1 MRSRSSF
8 FRRSATFTLLG
19 LVLGIAAICNAQ
31 TAKPVSSYP
40 ARLPYSFGNFVWWS
54 DGDLRTLLKKR
65 IPGLGD
71 QIPTTEAPI
80 DRMRDALRALV
91 KENGITADIYSQEP
105 SYFGSARDPEAPEPS
120 IQFSIIRPEILLSK
134 VTLKVQPDDLTSL
147 IHSQVL
153 WGEGKP
159 YSAFGEWITRSRIKE
174 VLRQYGYLDG
184 QAQIVRLQPFREGD
198 HFQVGLAVT
207 VIAGPQYHVSSLTAD
222 GGPLLAGRD
231 LSRFF
236 NLKQGDIPGRDPLAG
251 LASELFAFYQHHGY
265 ADVEIEND
273 PVLDRDHALVSYHLR
288 VIPGAVYH
296 LRSITVEKLTAEQES
311 KARELL
317 GMSIGDLYVD
327 EAITNLYHKIPDEP
341 LLKGYSFSFGP
352 KKDKTANVIDLS
364 LIFYKEGD
372 QSSVTIK

>member
-71 QIPTTEAPI
+71 QIPTTEASI

-352 KKDKTANVIDLS
+352 
-364 LIFYKEGD
+364 
-372 QSSVTIK
+372 

>member
-71 QIPTTEAPI
+71 QIPTTEASI